1 MALSVVSYLFAYG
14 LLLASGV
21 IILRLVVRRDYLRRG
36 QLSFAVATLQALLFF
51 AYGGF
56 PYLYLA
62 GDWPATHVNQF
73 AHLFGLGAIFVGLGF
88 LFYGMIV
95 LGLLPS
101 MGRGRNGLAQTG
113 IYRVSRNPQA
123 LACGLYVLGFTVLW
137 PSWFAVGW
145 AILYAILIHIMI
157 ITEEEHLLR
166 TYGEGYAAYCRD
178 VPRYLSLRSWIA
190 PETAI

>member
-1 MALSVVSYLFAYG
+1 MSVSSYLFAYG
-14 LLLASGV
+14 LLLTSGV
-21 IILRLVVRRDYLRRG
+21 IILRLIVRRDYLRRG
-36 QLSFAVATLQALLFF
+36 ELSLVAAMLQALLFF

-56 PYLYLA
+56 PYFYLP
-62 GDWPATHVNQF
+62 GDWPATHVNRF
-73 AHLFGLGAIFVGLGF
+73 VHLFGLVAIIVGLGG

-101 MGRGRNGLAQTG
+101 IGRGRNRLAQSG
-113 IYRVSRNPQA
+113 IYRKSRNPQA

-137 PSWFAVGW
+137 PSWYALGW

-166 TYGEGYAAYCRD
+166 AHGEGYVKYGRD
-178 VPRYLSLRSWIA
+178 VPRYFSLRSWNS
-190 PETAI
+190 PETTI